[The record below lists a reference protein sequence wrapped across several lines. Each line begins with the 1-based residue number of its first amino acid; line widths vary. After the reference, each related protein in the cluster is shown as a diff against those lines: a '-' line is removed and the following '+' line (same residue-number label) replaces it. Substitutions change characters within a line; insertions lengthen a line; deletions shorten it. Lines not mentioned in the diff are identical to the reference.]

1 MFPCTCF
8 VHLLCC
14 FVCVCPSYVIHK
26 TNVTREAT
34 LDNQKNLDD
43 GGRDNGGRDNGG
55 LIVFFCFPDVTHGL
69 IEANLL
75 FVC

>member
-1 MFPCTCF
+1 MFDVKKSVTDC
-8 VHLLCC
+8 VH
-14 FVCVCPSYVIHK
+14 VCVCPSYVIHK

-43 GGRDNGGRDNGG
+43 GGRDNEG

>member
-1 MFPCTCF
+1 M
-8 VHLLCC
+8 
-14 FVCVCPSYVIHK
+14 CPSYVIHK

-43 GGRDNGGRDNGG
+43 GGRDNGG